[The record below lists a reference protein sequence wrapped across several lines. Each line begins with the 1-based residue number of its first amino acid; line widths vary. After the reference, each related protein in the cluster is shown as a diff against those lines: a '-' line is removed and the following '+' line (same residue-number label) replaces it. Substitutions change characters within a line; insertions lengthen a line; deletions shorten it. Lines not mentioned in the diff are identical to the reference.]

1 MSRVLRVDDR
11 WKGEHGIGRFAT
23 EVVRRITVPNS
34 SLGGGES
41 PTSPADVVNP
51 RRLRLGKDDVVYSP
65 GFNAGLTRA
74 RQFLNIHDLIH
85 LQIESERSAAKTLYY
100 NTVVRRAVRRAG
112 LVMTDSDASASA
124 IRSWVRDPSVE
135 IVVVGCGRSAEFTPD
150 GEKATFTRPTFI
162 YVGNLK
168 PHKNVDIVLDAL
180 ALRPD
185 YDLILVTGDATDAAA
200 RIAARGL
207 TARVQV
213 RSGIGDAELATLY
226 RGVTGALQ
234 PSILEGFG
242 LPALEAMSSGT
253 RVAHWVG
260 CESVAEIC
268 DGQGVAVAAADDA
281 AQWAA
286 ALDQLLTRSD
296 EALRLDDSW
305 HDKYTWDAVGAKVD
319 AVLRRVTASPT
330 PASIPNRAASSA
342 SLD

>member
-1 MSRVLRVDDR
+1 MSPQLRVDDR

-23 EVVRRITVPNS
+23 EVVRRITLPS
-34 SLGGGES
+34 TPLGGGES
-41 PTSPADVVNP
+41 PTSPVDVINP
-51 RRLRLGKDDVVYSP
+51 NRLRLRKDDVVYSP

-85 LQIESERSAAKTLYY
+85 LQIASERSAAKTFYY
-100 NTVVRRAVRRAG
+100 NTVVRRAVRKAG

-124 IRSWVRDPSVE
+124 IRSWVRDASVE
-135 IVVVGCGRSAEFTPD
+135 IVVVGCGRSDEFTPD
-150 GEKATFTRPTFI
+150 GERVSFTRPTFI

-168 PHKNVDIVLDAL
+168 PHKNVDVVLDAL

-185 YDLILVTGDATDAAA
+185 YDLILVTGDAADAAA
-200 RIAARGL
+200 RISARGL
-207 TARVQV
+207 GEHVTV

-234 PSILEGFG
+234 PSVLEGFG

-253 RVAHWVG
+253 RVAHWTG
-260 CESVAEIC
+260 CASVAEIC
-268 DGQGVAVAAADDA
+268 NGQGVAVARSDDP
-281 AQWAA
+281 AQWAT
-286 ALDQLLTRSD
+286 ALDELVARTD
-296 EALRLDDSW
+296 EPLHLDDSW

-319 AVLRRVTASPT
+319 AVLRRVITPT
-330 PASIPNRAASSA
+330 PHASNPNRAASPA